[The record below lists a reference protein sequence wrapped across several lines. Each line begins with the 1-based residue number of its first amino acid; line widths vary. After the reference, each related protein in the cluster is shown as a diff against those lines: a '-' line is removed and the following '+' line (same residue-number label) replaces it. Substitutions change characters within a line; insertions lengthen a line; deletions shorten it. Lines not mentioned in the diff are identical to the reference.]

1 MTLLMLR
8 GPQTP
13 GELKARSERLHS
25 FSSVAEIETTLQD
38 LAAGDEDALVRELSR
53 RPGQRE
59 NRWAHIVG
67 DEELAEAPESVVV
80 EESRPAAPATPRGP
94 SAMERIEQ
102 LEATVGE
109 LGSGLET
116 LREELLALRRRLGDL
131 DE

>member
-25 FSSVAEIETTLQD
+25 FGSVAEIETTLQD

-59 NRWAHIVG
+59 NRWTHIVG
-67 DEELAEAPESVVV
+67 DEELGEAPESVVV

-116 LREELLALRRRLGDL
+116 LRGELLALRRRLGDL